1 MLSTANGVKPAGGDR
16 TRPARPRHIR
26 YNLQESSSAV
36 TAARQSDRKPPPAG
50 EAYWLYG
57 MHPVRAALDN
67 PRRRVRRLL
76 ATRNAAQNLGETPV
90 EAEIVE
96 RKAIDRLVPAD
107 AVHQGVAA
115 LVDPL
120 DDVRLDSLLKDP
132 ATRTL
137 LVLDQVTDPH
147 NVGAILRSAAAFGAA
162 AVITTWRHSPPET
175 AVLVKAA
182 AGAFEVLPYI
192 RIQNLA
198 SLLEKLAD
206 AGFLTVGLEGEAE
219 TLVRDVPRD
228 QPVALVLGAEG
239 KGLRHLTKD
248 LCGLLARLPVSDRV
262 ESLNVSNAAAVA
274 LYELTRDA

>member
-1 MLSTANGVKPAGGDR
+1 MKSDKRSPRTPASHDE
-16 TRPARPRHIR
+16 P
-26 YNLQESSSAV
+26 
-36 TAARQSDRKPPPAG
+36 
-50 EAYWLYG
+50 YWLYG

-67 PRRRVRRLL
+67 PRRTIRRLV
-76 ATRNAAQNLGETPV
+76 ATRNAAQNLGATPI
-90 EAEIVE
+90 EAEIVD
-96 RKAIDRLVPAD
+96 RKAIDRLVPSD
-107 AVHQGVAA
+107 AVHQGVAV

-120 DDVRLDSLLKDP
+120 EDVRLDSLLKDP

-182 AGAFEVLPYI
+182 AGAFEALPYI

-198 SLLEKLAD
+198 SLIEKLAD
-206 AGFLTVGLEGEAE
+206 SGFLTVGLEGGAE

-228 QPVALVLGAEG
+228 QPIALVLGAEG
-239 KGLRHLTKD
+239 KGLRHLTRE
-248 LCGLLARLPVSDRV
+248 LCGLLARLPISDRV

-274 LYELTRDA
+274 LYELIREA

>member
-1 MLSTANGVKPAGGDR
+1 MTSDK
-16 TRPARPRHIR
+16 RPGQ
-26 YNLQESSSAV
+26 NE
-36 TAARQSDRKPPPAG
+36 

-57 MHPVRAALDN
+57 MHPVRAALAN
-67 PRRRVRRLL
+67 PRRRIRRLL
-76 ATRNAAQNLGETPV
+76 ATRNAAQTLGETEI

-96 RKAIDRLVPAD
+96 RRAIDRLVPDD
-107 AVHQGVAA
+107 AVHQGVAL

-120 DDVRLDSLLKDP
+120 EDLRLDSLLRDD
-132 ATRTL
+132 ATRVV

-147 NVGAILRSAAAFGAA
+147 NVGAILRSAAAFGAS

-198 SLLEKLAD
+198 GLLEKLHEHDFLSIGLD
-206 AGFLTVGLEGEAE
+206 AEGPA
-219 TLVRDVPRD
+219 LMRDVPHDGRA
-228 QPVALVLGAEG
+228 ALVLGAEG
-239 KGLRHLTKD
+239 KGLRHLTRE
-248 LCGLLARLPVSDRV
+248 LCGTLARLPISPRV

-274 LYELTRDA
+274 LYELMRDA